1 MPPCFF
7 RFSALTEIAQSAVKW
22 RFPLH
27 IGSPWA
33 HPASQM
39 KASPKVQG
47 APAMATAIS
56 QLQLAELACQLHP
69 HDGESAEQLV
79 RRAMSIWNAAG
90 KLLAEG
96 LGAADAK
103 PSMTFDELAG
113 SGMVPSVREKTQVVG
128 TGKGV
133 ASAVRRFFDA
143 VLAGHDPAM
152 KGRVLPAEKQR
163 ENKAALKKLCEDV
176 LRQGALSASLLTL
189 VQQFQNAARE
199 RNDFAITP
207 ELIRNLLMG
216 ADVGRPGLVL

>member
-1 MPPCFF
+1 MPLCYF
-7 RFSALTEIAQSAVKW
+7 RFSALTGFSQSAVKG

-27 IGSPWA
+27 IGSSWV

-39 KASPKVQG
+39 KASTKVPS
-47 APAMATAIS
+47 APAVTAPIS

-69 HDGESAEQLV
+69 HDGESAEQMV
-79 RRAMSIWNAAG
+79 RRAMSIWNASG
-90 KLLAEG
+90 KLLAEDT
-96 LGAADAK
+96 GAAEAK

-113 SGMVPSVREKTQVVG
+113 GGLVPSIREKTQVVG

-143 VLAGHDPAM
+143 VLAGYDPAM
-152 KGRVLPAEKQR
+152 KGRLLTVEKQR

-176 LRQGALSASLLTL
+176 LQQGALSASLLTL

-199 RNDFAITP
+199 RNDIAITP

-216 ADVGRPGLVL
+216 ADVGRHGFNL